1 MPMIDG
7 AIQDYAL
14 TLDKFLDHAAKWRPS
29 TEVVTARA
37 DGSTARIGYAG
48 LRERAK
54 RVTSVLSDLG
64 VKTATALPRWPGIPR
79 RTWSAGMR

>member
-29 TEVVTARA
+29 TQVVTARA

-48 LRERAK
+48 
-54 RVTSVLSDLG
+54 
-64 VKTATALPRWPGIPR
+64 
-79 RTWSAGMR
+79 